1 MAEATTGNDI
11 TGINQ
16 STGIIGRISTSISNV
31 RRMTSDPA
39 VQKSI
44 PLIFGVIVAFACFEF
59 VTSTNNVP
67 GAPENAGKLGDEHIH
82 ASLLV
87 SIFGDKFDFS
97 TPNYQVKTPWI
108 HFENQD
114 GDTIHR
120 HSTGVELEFLFN
132 SMSVGVD
139 ENCFVFPDG
148 RQFCNNEDYSIKF
161 YINDQPVKDIR
172 QYVIQEDDRIL
183 ISYGNEDQLAIEK
196 QLAELNAQAIN
207 RL

>member
-1 MAEATTGNDI
+1 MGKNRREKREEEREGFAAKRTAQYRSRNLKAL
-11 TGINQ
+11 GIL
-16 STGIIGRISTSISNV
+16 SAI
-31 RRMTSDPA
+31 
-39 VQKSI
+39 
-44 PLIFGVIVAFACFEF
+44 GVIVAFACFEF

-67 GAPENAGKLGDEHIH
+67 GAPENAGKLGNEHIH

-97 TPNYQVKTPWI
+97 TPNYQVKTSWI

-148 RQFCNNEDYSIKF
+148 RQFCNNEDYSLKF
-161 YINDQPVKDIR
+161 YINQQKVDDIR
-172 QYVIQEDDRIL
+172 NYIVQEDDRIL
-183 ISYGNEDQLAIEK
+183 ITYGNEDQLAIEK

>member
-1 MAEATTGNDI
+1 MGKNRREKREEEREGFASKRSSQYRMRNLKAL
-11 TGINQ
+11 GIL
-16 STGIIGRISTSISNV
+16 SMI
-31 RRMTSDPA
+31 
-39 VQKSI
+39 
-44 PLIFGVIVAFACFEF
+44 GVIVAFACYEF

-82 ASLLV
+82 TSLLV

-132 SMSVGVD
+132 SMSIGLD

-148 RQFCNNEDYSIKF
+148 RQFCTNEDYSLKF
-161 YINDQPVKDIR
+161 YINQQLIEDIR
-172 QYVIQEDDRIL
+172 QYIIQEDDRIL
-183 ISYGNEDQLAIEK
+183 ITYGNEDQLAIDK

>member
-1 MAEATTGNDI
+1 MGKNRREKREEEREGFAAKRTAQYRVRNLKAL
-11 TGINQ
+11 GIL
-16 STGIIGRISTSISNV
+16 SGI
-31 RRMTSDPA
+31 
-39 VQKSI
+39 
-44 PLIFGVIVAFACFEF
+44 GVIVAFACFEF

-161 YINDQPVKDIR
+161 YINDQLVKDIR

-183 ISYGNEDQLAIEK
+183 ISYGSEDQLAIEK

>member
-1 MAEATTGNDI
+1 MGKNRREKREEEREGFAAKRTAQYRTRNLKAL
-11 TGINQ
+11 GIL
-16 STGIIGRISTSISNV
+16 SAI
-31 RRMTSDPA
+31 
-39 VQKSI
+39 
-44 PLIFGVIVAFACFEF
+44 GVIVAFACFEF

-148 RQFCNNEDYSIKF
+148 RQFCTNEDYSLKYF
-161 YINDQPVKDIR
+161 INHKEVNDIR
-172 QYVIQEDDRIL
+172 EYVVMEDDRIL
-183 ISYGNEDQLAIEK
+183 ISYGSDDESAIEK
-196 QLAELNAQAIN
+196 QLSELDSQMIN
-207 RL
+207 R

>member
-1 MAEATTGNDI
+1 MGKNRREKREEEREGFASKRTSQYRSRNLKAV
-11 TGINQ
+11 GIL
-16 STGIIGRISTSISNV
+16 SMI
-31 RRMTSDPA
+31 
-39 VQKSI
+39 
-44 PLIFGVIVAFACFEF
+44 GVIVAFACYEF

-132 SMSVGVD
+132 SMSIGLD

-148 RQFCNNEDYSIKF
+148 RQFCTNEDYSLKF
-161 YINDQPVKDIR
+161 YINQQLVEDIR
-172 QYVIQEDDRIL
+172 KYVIQEDDRIL
-183 ISYGNEDQLAIEK
+183 ITYGNEDQLAIDK

>member
-1 MAEATTGNDI
+1 MGKNRREKREEEREGFAAKRTAQYRTRNLKAL
-11 TGINQ
+11 GIL
-16 STGIIGRISTSISNV
+16 SMI
-31 RRMTSDPA
+31 
-39 VQKSI
+39 
-44 PLIFGVIVAFACFEF
+44 GVIVAFACFEF

-67 GAPENAGKLGDEHIH
+67 GAPENAGKLGAEHIH
-82 ASLLV
+82 ASMLV
-87 SIFGDKFDFS
+87 KIFGDKFDFS

-132 SMSVGVD
+132 SMNIAVD
-139 ENCFVFPDG
+139 DNCFVFPDG
-148 RQFCNNEDYSIKF
+148 RQFCTNEDYSLKF
-161 YINDQPVKDIR
+161 YVNEQLVKDLR
-172 QYVIQEDDRIL
+172 QYIVQEDDRIL
-183 ISYGNEDQLAIEK
+183 ITYGNEDQLAIDS

>member
-1 MAEATTGNDI
+1 MGKNRREKREEEREGFAAKRTAQYRTRNLKAL
-11 TGINQ
+11 GIL
-16 STGIIGRISTSISNV
+16 SMI
-31 RRMTSDPA
+31 
-39 VQKSI
+39 
-44 PLIFGVIVAFACFEF
+44 GVIVAFACFEF

-67 GAPENAGKLGDEHIH
+67 GAPENAGKLGAEHIH
-82 ASLLV
+82 ASMLV
-87 SIFGDKFDFS
+87 KIFGDKFDFS

-132 SMSVGVD
+132 SMNIAVD
-139 ENCFVFPDG
+139 DNCFVFPDG
-148 RQFCNNEDYSIKF
+148 RQFCTNEDYSLKL
-161 YINDQPVKDIR
+161 YVNQQLVKDLREYI
-172 QYVIQEDDRIL
+172 IQEDDRIL
-183 ISYGNEDQLAIEK
+183 ITYGNDDQLAIDK